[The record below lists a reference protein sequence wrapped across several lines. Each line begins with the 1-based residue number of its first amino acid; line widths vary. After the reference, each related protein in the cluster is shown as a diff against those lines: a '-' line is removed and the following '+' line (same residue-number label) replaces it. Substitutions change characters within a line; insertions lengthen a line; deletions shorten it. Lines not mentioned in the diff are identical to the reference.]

1 MGFFTGDMHR
11 LTDDFKALRPTV
23 MPAVPRVL
31 NRIYDKVNLLPF
43 LVLWLRPLQDGRHGK
58 VARWAPS

>member
-1 MGFFTGDMHR
+1 MYSVGGAVGFYTGDMHR

-31 NRIYDKVNLLPF
+31 NRIYDKV
-43 LVLWLRPLQDGRHGK
+43 GG
-58 VARWAPS
+58 